1 MTAEA
6 NSNKATI
13 PPLAAHFAQQT
24 GHDLIQRDMRGRPYM
39 PAGPMFFVFSYWL
52 FQTGGL
58 LGFGLKGHIGIISRL
73 VFEPGADAKDVE
85 QYLSDESAELLSK
98 TKSPLNSLLELYL
111 APLLASV

>member
-6 NSNKATI
+6 NSNKSTI

-24 GHDLIQRDMRGRPYM
+24 GHDLIQRDVRGRPYM

-58 LGFGLKGHIGIISRL
+58 L
-73 VFEPGADAKDVE
+73 
-85 QYLSDESAELLSK
+85 
-98 TKSPLNSLLELYL
+98 
-111 APLLASV
+111 